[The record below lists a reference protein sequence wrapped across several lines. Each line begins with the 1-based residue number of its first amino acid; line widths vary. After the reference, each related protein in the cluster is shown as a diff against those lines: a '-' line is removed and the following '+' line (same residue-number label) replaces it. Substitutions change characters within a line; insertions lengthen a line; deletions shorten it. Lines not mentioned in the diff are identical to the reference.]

1 MKLINKVGFLQA
13 IEMSNLNHYNQ
24 VSNLIK
30 FVNRKLNTGNVLLT
44 LIKYK
49 FTVEAIIKLVNIF
62 NSENIKLRQI
72 DDLRV

>member
-24 VSNLIK
+24 ISNLIK
-30 FVNRKLNTGNVLLT
+30 FVNRELNTGNVLLI

-49 FTVEAIIKLVNIF
+49 FTVKAIIKLVNIF
-62 NSENIKLRQI
+62 NREIK
-72 DDLRV
+72 

>member
-1 MKLINKVGFLQA
+1 L
-13 IEMSNLNHYNQ
+13 SNLNHYNQ
-24 VSNLIK
+24 ISNLIK

>member
-62 NSENIKLRQI
+62 NRKIK
-72 DDLRV
+72 